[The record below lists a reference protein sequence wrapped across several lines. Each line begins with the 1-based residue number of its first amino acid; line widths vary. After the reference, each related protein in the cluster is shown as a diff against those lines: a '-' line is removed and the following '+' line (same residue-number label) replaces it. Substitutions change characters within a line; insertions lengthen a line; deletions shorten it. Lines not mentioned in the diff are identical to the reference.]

1 MNMTIRATGAAL
13 FVLAAITL
21 SAPLAHAAYPP
32 GGTPGSPAVLQGTP
46 ESMSW
51 SGAEPSTPYHGEL
64 HSAAVDIGTTVS
76 DSAGN
81 LSVSFSTAGLEVGG
95 HTVTETAPDGST
107 LTGSFQVLG
116 ATGAASTSGSATSST
131 GSSTPS
137 TGSSTPSTGSSGGLA
152 FTGAKVGG
160 LVAAALL
167 LFAIGFVALRSGR
180 QRKPMRN

>member
-137 TGSSTPSTGSSGGLA
+137 TGSSGGLA